1 VVPTR
6 LHFFTIYRYN
16 NFHFHSHFQ
25 SNQSSFK
32 SSREGYHSFSCKCCP
47 SQPKDVH
54 IRSASADSRMLGSVK
69 KETSEGTIGR
79 EGIAK
84 NQNAFS

>member
-1 VVPTR
+1 MVPTR

-16 NFHFHSHFQ
+16 NFHSHFQ
-25 SNQSSFK
+25 SNQSSFQ
-32 SSREGYHSFSCKCCP
+32 SSREGHHSFSCKCCP

-54 IRSASADSRMLGSVK
+54 IRSALADPRMLGSVK